1 MSSRKKENYDPNQP
15 VCNTQDD
22 FNQAVQAA
30 IKYNNKEA
38 MKKAEPWAIVCLCI
52 WFVFFVWALVL
63 AMKLPVGKNRVE
75 NILFAILFSPA
86 YVLATYLSKFT
97 SGGGSSSSGSSGEM
111 GNAVYANK
119 YA

>member
-63 AMKLPVGKNRVE
+63 AMKTVGKHRVE
-75 NILFAILFSPA
+75 HIMFAILFSPA
-86 YVLATYLSKFT
+86 YVLATYLSQFT
-97 SGGGSSSSGSSGEM
+97 SGGGSSSSSSKGM
-111 GNAVYANK
+111 GNSVYGNK